1 MFDNYYFEALI
12 LKRHSLRK
20 VELLQLIDE
29 LMQRKSDIYNKL
41 KKKEKQLEKA
51 IEGLE
56 LIANYGV
63 SAWDIA
69 NTRHCL
75 RQVKELEK

>member
-1 MFDNYYFEALI
+1 MTKD
-12 LKRHSLRK
+12 
-20 VELLQLIDE
+20 
-29 LMQRKSDIYNKL
+29 
-41 KKKEKQLEKA
+41 EKQLEKA